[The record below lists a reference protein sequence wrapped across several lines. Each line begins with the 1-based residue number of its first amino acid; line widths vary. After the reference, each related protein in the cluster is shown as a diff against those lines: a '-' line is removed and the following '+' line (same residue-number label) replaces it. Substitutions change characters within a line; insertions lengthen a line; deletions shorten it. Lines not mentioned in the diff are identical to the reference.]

1 MKHLKIEKSK
11 GFFSIDGVDWIEVD
25 KINKENILFLVDRVI
40 EDDEFEMDKY
50 EKDKVQNKA
59 HEIIYRNLYNKIIE
73 LQGHRTQ
80 FRDESEALYKEALE
94 KYKSKTSK
102 TH

>member
-1 MKHLKIEKSK
+1 MKHLKIQNSK
-11 GFFSIDGVDWIEVD
+11 GFFSIDGVDWIEID

-73 LQGHRTQ
+73 LKENRTQ
-80 FRDESEALYKEALE
+80 FKDESEELYKEALK
-94 KYKSKTSK
+94 KYKSKSN
-102 TH
+102 